1 MNEIRCLKAL
11 ASFASTQFKK
21 FSNQDETCVW
31 VHVLVLKN
39 PENNHYLEWKAVST
53 TQIAIISFR
62 VLGTGKQEEHFPQ
75 FKTWK
80 PLGAPLSLH
89 SVLYSTI
96 LYMLCMTQCTVLLF
110 SWTLLSAHADFC
122 SVQPGSWNWFTFLI
136 FKNSLCLYFTLK
148 LSDWYF

>member
-1 MNEIRCLKAL
+1 MLLLKAL
-11 ASFASTQFKK
+11 FKFVNSRFKK
-21 FSNQDETCVW
+21 FSNKDETCVW

-53 TQIAIISFR
+53 TQTTILLFR
-62 VLGTGKQEEHFPQ
+62 VSKTGKYEEHFPQ

-96 LYMLCMTQCTVLLF
+96 LYMLCIHTHTHTWPSVQYC
-110 SWTLLSAHADFC
+110 C
-122 SVQPGSWNWFTFLI
+122 SVELS
-136 FKNSLCLYFTLK
+136 SLHMLTSVQCNQGVGIDLHF
-148 LSDWYF
+148 